1 MSENNFF
8 EITSL
13 QNEIVKDTAKL
24 QQKKYRKDSGLM
36 LLEGEKSVFEALNHS
51 IELKYIISNDIKLLE
66 HAQKN
71 TKAKL
76 YLANDKVMEKISSTK
91 SPVNILSAV
100 KEPNYKLED
109 ILKKEKLLLLD
120 NIKDAGN
127 LGTIIRSACAF
138 GVDGILLFGDCVDEF
153 SSKVIRSS
161 AGNIFKIPIVKL
173 NSDMCLMQKIKKSHK
188 IISTVAPY
196 GKWGKSAKDCTNTT
210 YEKPYVVMLGSEA
223 SGLCNE
229 LLSMAD
235 EHVTLMTNNNVESLN
250 LAVFAGILLYIIKSK
265 N

>member
-1 MSENNFF
+1 
-8 EITSL
+8 
-13 QNEIVKDTAKL
+13 
-24 QQKKYRKDSGLM
+24 
-36 LLEGEKSVFEALNHS
+36 
-51 IELKYIISNDIKLLE
+51 
-66 HAQKN
+66 
-71 TKAKL
+71 
-76 YLANDKVMEKISSTK
+76 MEKISSTK
-91 SPVNILSAV
+91 SPVNILSAA
-100 KEPNYKLED
+100 KEPNYKIED

-173 NSDMCLMQKIKKSHK
+173 NSDMCLMQEIKKSHK

-196 GKWGKSAKDCTNTT
+196 GKWGKSAKDCTNAT
-210 YEKPYVVMLGSEA
+210 YKKPYVVMLGSEA

-235 EHVTLMTNNNVESLN
+235 EHVTLMTNNDVESLN
-250 LAVFAGILLYIIKSK
+250 LAVFAGILLYIINSK